1 MTLQIH
7 GIVKQPQ
14 DIDGCLSFDIDRPK
28 QYKVAAF
35 SPVASY
41 VEGQHP
47 RSDVTAF
54 FGAWDGWTGRQVFQ
68 GSGEGIGVDA
78 CLPLAKVSQRP
89 AQNFAIVR
97 LGACRQTNAPAVG
110 AHGVPMI
117 SVATAAKCR
126 SSASCD
132 AKL

>member
-14 DIDGCLSFDIDRPK
+14 DIDGCLSFDIDCPE
-28 QYKVAAF
+28 QYKVTAF
-35 SPVASY
+35 TSVACY
-41 VEGQHP
+41 VKGQNP
-47 RSDVTAF
+47 WSDVTAYS
-54 FGAWDGWTGRQVFQ
+54 GARDSRTGRQVFQ
-68 GSGEGIGVDA
+68 GSGERIGVDA

-97 LGACRQTNAPAVG
+97 LGACRQTNAPAFG

-117 SVATAAKCR
+117 SVANAAKCR